1 MRGIHQFSYI
11 KQDVMKTKTLSILA
25 LMLVLSYSTA
35 FAQIPNNGFEE
46 WITVGNCQKPVGW
59 YGTNDFTD
67 TLSNYFGVT
76 RSTDHNPA
84 SVGNYSVRIQN
95 NLDQLPDW
103 PAFGILWSGGASGSD
118 YPAFAIPLNSS
129 SFCGYYKFLPE
140 NNDTMRIALFA
151 YNHGEEVFQV
161 MLESSEPAPE
171 WTPFCLIFP
180 DMIIDSGRIMLSSFY
195 PEGELTIHGN
205 SVLYADNLSFD
216 NLITSTP
223 VTVNEF
229 TAVDIFPNPVA
240 DKLMISLPDNQS
252 GQITLDVFNMT
263 GKQVLSRQVKASS
276 APPAIDVSSLAAGNY
291 FLRITTNTRA
301 VFIKDFIIT
310 R

>member
-1 MRGIHQFSYI
+1 M
-11 KQDVMKTKTLSILA
+11 LA
-25 LMLVLSYSTA
+25 LCCSTS

-46 WITVGNCQKPVGW
+46 WVPAGNCQKPVGW

-67 TLSNYFGVT
+67 TLANYFGVT
-76 RSTDHNPA
+76 RSTDHYPA
-84 SVGNYSVRIQN
+84 TVGDYSLRIQN

-161 MLESSEPAPE
+161 KRESSEPSPE

-216 NLITSTP
+216 NLITSMP

-229 TAVDIFPNPVA
+229 TPADLFPNPTS
-240 DKLMISLPDNQS
+240 DKLMILLPDNQCS
-252 GQITLDVFNMT
+252 QITIEVFNLM
-263 GKQVLSRQVKASS
+263 GKQVLSRQLTASS
-276 APPAIDVSSLAAGNY
+276 APLEMDVSSLNAGNY
-291 FLRITTNTRA
+291 FLRITAKTRS
-301 VFIKDFIIT
+301 VFIRNLVIT